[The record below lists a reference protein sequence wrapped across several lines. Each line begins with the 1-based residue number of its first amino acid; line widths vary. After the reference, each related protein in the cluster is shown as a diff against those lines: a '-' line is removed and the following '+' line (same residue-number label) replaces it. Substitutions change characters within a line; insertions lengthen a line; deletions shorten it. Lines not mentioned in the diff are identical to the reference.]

1 MNLNNKK
8 VLNSICSIGGFIFS
22 SLISSCTRLSKSA
35 TPFPYVGGYFT
46 LVRAMFPRA
55 VLFSLLSLVL
65 IVSATGLECMIYVSS
80 SDGINNTSCWTGG
93 YQTPCATLDLALQ
106 GTLTVQDKYSSG
118 TVINLSPGN
127 YTLGTTTLLEQQ
139 LLRNNVSIVGMRNG
153 SRYEEVNI
161 TCLHV
166 SSSSYHWLGYIV
178 FQCVR
183 LCNCSHVPVSC
194 TQPSFDLVAYDLMSQ
209 ELCSN
214 LTLEVRSINQPLQC
228 GPFYIDLPSFS
239 SCNCQY
245 LQFNVY
251 MTDNC
256 NDETYNFKNDLYVC
270 LYTKYSIYNGCY
282 NVSIISDSHN
292 IFYYELHNTCF
303 NKNISDD
310 PIEVL
315 LHIQTHG
322 FIKISANVT
331 INVTG
336 STTYI
341 YNGNCYDPR
350 ICDMTTL
357 THLLPFN
364 KYCNSGNNIY
374 IGHYCNKDNCYDNST
389 RQCLAN
395 CTSDTG
401 VPINIL
407 TCVNCKDHYPLGIL
421 VFILIEIVPITLMV
435 ILIIM
440 LNIQLANGSIN
451 GIVFY
456 SQITAIIYFI
466 NNLNDQSYVIIQHF
480 SILPCSIFN
489 LDFIPFLYNYPLC
502 IAPHMSP
509 LGAIS
514 FWYVIGFYPL
524 LLLLLIC
531 VWIVLYDKGFK
542 CVVFI
547 TRPFHRCMARFWSM
561 TGIEPSL
568 TNSIASIY
576 ILSFTQLTATSF
588 KILSFSIDDND
599 NKSNVSFFYDLKQ
612 GYFHGVHGLAGSF
625 AILVL
630 LIVILLP
637 TLYIQFY
644 PFKWFHKLLDCLHLR
659 KQLLISLG
667 DVFTGP
673 YKNGSENTFDYR
685 FMAGLYLLARIIIL
699 FTICFQYNILTV
711 SLTQFCCSF
720 LLAVIIFIFR
730 AFQKSIHNFSE
741 FLLLLITAGVGCMNM
756 ITSSNVIDNVEFVLN
771 TFWFIIMLINGLI
784 FVIIIPSYIIRKTLK
799 AYRYCYKKY
808 NPVTNKVQEDN
819 EPIVD
824 DDDWVADRM
833 ENPQEYNE
841 QHVAVRL
848 DDESEEHQPIDT
860 TTAATYGSISETNV

>member
-1 MNLNNKK
+1 
-8 VLNSICSIGGFIFS
+8 
-22 SLISSCTRLSKSA
+22 
-35 TPFPYVGGYFT
+35 
-46 LVRAMFPRA
+46 MFPSV

-106 GTLTVQDKYSSG
+106 GTLTVQDKCSSG

-127 YTLGTTTLLEQQ
+127 YTLDTTTLLEQQ
-139 LLRNNVSIVGMRNG
+139 LLRNNVSIIGMRNG

-161 TCLHV
+161 TCLHI

-178 FQCVR
+178 FQCVS
-183 LCNCSHVPVSC
+183 LYNCNNVPVSC
-194 TQPSFDLVAYDLMSQ
+194 TQPSFDLTTHNAISQ
-209 ELCSN
+209 EVCSN
-214 LTLEVRSINQPLQC
+214 LTLNVEFINLPLQC
-228 GPFYIDLPSFS
+228 SPYYGYR
-239 SCNCQY
+239 CNCDN
-245 LQFNVY
+245 LQF
-251 MTDNC
+251 TASIIDNC
-256 NDETYNFKNDLYVC
+256 NNNQYDWKNDLHVC
-270 LYTKYSIYNGCY
+270 LHTEPSIYNGCY
-282 NVSIISDSHN
+282 NLSIMPGWRNGND
-292 IFYYELHNTCF
+292 YYELHNACF
-303 NKNISDD
+303 NKTINDG

-315 LHIQTHG
+315 LYVQTLNYL
-322 FIKISANVT
+322 ININTNQTVNVT
-331 INVTG
+331 SECAPYYKYYDRKCHYSYGQETCDTEELEYYLPYNYYL
-336 STTYI
+336 SYNSPLYDYI
-341 YNGNCYDPR
+341 YCDFCNGKC
-350 ICDMTTL
+350 
-357 THLLPFN
+357 
-364 KYCNSGNNIY
+364 
-374 IGHYCNKDNCYDNST
+374 CYDNST
-389 RQCLAN
+389 TKNCLAN
-395 CTSDTG
+395 CTSNSNG

-407 TCVNCKDHYPLGIL
+407 NKCFNCRDHYPLGIL
-421 VFILIEIVPITLMV
+421 VFILIEILPITLMV
-435 ILIIM
+435 ILIII
-440 LNIQLANGSIN
+440 LNIQLTNGSIN
-451 GIVFY
+451 GVIFY
-456 SQITAIIYFI
+456 SQITAIIHFTY
-466 NNLNDQSYVIIQHF
+466 NSSDYSTIIT
-480 SILPCSIFN
+480 IPCNIFN
-489 LDFIPFLYNYPLC
+489 LDFTPSLYNYPLC

-524 LLLLLIC
+524 LLLLLIY
-531 VWIVLYDKGFK
+531 VWIILYDKGFK

-588 KILSFSIDDND
+588 KILSFTNTTMGY
-599 NKSNVSFFYDLKQ
+599 KFFYNAKQ
-612 GYFHGVHGLAGSF
+612 GYFHGAHGF
-625 AILVL
+625 VCFIAILVL

-699 FTICFQYNILTV
+699 FAICFQQYNIVLV
-711 SLTQFCCSF
+711 VPITQICCSF
-720 LLAVIIFIFR
+720 LLAVMVFIFR
-730 AFQKSIHNFSE
+730 VFQQNIHNFSE
-741 FLLLLITAGVGCMNM
+741 FL
-756 ITSSNVIDNVEFVLN
+756 
-771 TFWFIIMLINGLI
+771 IMLIAAGIGCIIIILLQNDVTFTFWIIVMPIINGLV
-784 FVIIIPSYIIRKTLK
+784 FVIIIPGYIIYKIIKTC
-799 AYRYCYKKY
+799 RYCYKKY
-808 NPVTNKVQEDN
+808 NPVTNRVQEDN
-819 EPIVD
+819 EPTVVK

-848 DDESEEHQPIDT
+848 NDITEEHHDESIAT
-860 TTAATYGSISETNV
+860 TTAATYGSINETNT